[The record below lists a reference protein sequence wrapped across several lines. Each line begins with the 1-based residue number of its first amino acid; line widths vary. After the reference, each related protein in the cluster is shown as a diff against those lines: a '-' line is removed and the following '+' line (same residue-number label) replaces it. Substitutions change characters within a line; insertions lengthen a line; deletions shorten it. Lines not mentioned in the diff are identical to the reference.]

1 MNNLDKN
8 ISEEQVIF
16 FMHIPKTAGTT
27 FRYIIQYQY
36 KPNAIYELYD
46 HSLTHSQRL
55 DKLLNLSEAR
65 KQQIKIV
72 NAHFGF
78 GLHEFLHRPYT
89 YITFLR
95 NPIDRVVSM
104 YYYLHSTRNIQTNP
118 LPSDLSL
125 KDFVQTYQRI
135 QNGMTKYL
143 SGVIL
148 KDQLADQSPNST
160 TNSQCATETDL
171 ELAKKNLKEHFK
183 VIGLAE
189 RFDESLFLFNKT
201 LGWKIPLYDKNNVS
215 KNRPSKKT
223 VSNDTLSLIEKENE
237 FDIQLYE
244 YAKEVFEELINQQ
257 STSFERE
264 VEEFKEANESSKVKF
279 YFRLRTFYNRVA
291 HRTYKELVKYST

>member
-1 MNNLDKN
+1 MSNLDKN
-8 ISEEQVIF
+8 VLEEEVIF

-46 HSLTHSQRL
+46 HSITHSQRL
-55 DKLLNLSEAR
+55 DKLLNLSWPR

-104 YYYLHSTRNIQTNP
+104 YYYLHRTRNIQTNP
-118 LPSDLSL
+118 LPPDLSL
-125 KDFVQTYQRI
+125 KDFVQKYQRI

-148 KDQLADQSPNST
+148 KDQLADQSPKSTQNSPW
-160 TNSQCATETDL
+160 ATETDL

-189 RFDESLFLFNKT
+189 RFDESLILFKKT

-215 KNRPSKKT
+215 KNRQAT
-223 VSNDTLSLIEKENE
+223 RDVSEDTLRLIEKANE

-257 STSFERE
+257 GSSFEGE
-264 VEEFKEANESSKVKF
+264 VEKFKEANKSSKVKL
-279 YFRLRTFYNRVA
+279 YFRLSTFYNRVV
-291 HRTYKELVKYST
+291 HRTYKELIK

>member
-1 MNNLDKN
+1 MNNLGKN
-8 ISEEQVIF
+8 FSEEQVIVF
-16 FMHIPKTAGTT
+16 LHIPKTAGTT

-36 KPNAIYELYD
+36 KPTAIYELYN

-55 DKLLNLSEAR
+55 DKLLNLSETR

-72 NAHFGF
+72 NSHFGF

-95 NPIDRVVSM
+95 APIDRVVSM
-104 YYYLHSTRNIQTNP
+104 YYYLQRTNNIQTNP
-118 LPSDLSL
+118 LPPDLSL

-148 KDQLADQSPNST
+148 KDQLADQSPKST
-160 TNSQCATETDL
+160 ANSQCATKADL

-189 RFDESLFLFNKT
+189 RFDESLILFQKT

-215 KNRPSKKT
+215 KSRPST
-223 VSNDTLSLIEKENE
+223 RNVSKDTLRLIEKSNE

-244 YAKEVFEELINQQ
+244 YAKEVFEEYINQQ
-257 STSFERE
+257 GASFERE
-264 VEEFKEANESSKVKF
+264 VEKFKEANKSSKVKL
-279 YFRLRTFYNRVA
+279 YFRLRTFYNRVV
-291 HRTYKELVKYST
+291 HRTYQELVK